1 MDNIELNKKWL
12 ITGITGQDG
21 SWFADYL
28 IELGYTNIYGIIR
41 RSSTF
46 NTQNIDHIFNKL
58 KLYHGD
64 LTDHMNI
71 FNIISEIK
79 PDYIVNFAAQSHVKV
94 SHSLENYTFQV
105 NTLGILNILQSVKSL
120 NLENT
125 CKIYH
130 ASTSEMYGNQTNGQE
145 LLNEESP
152 MNPVSIYAISKLAAQ
167 QICNLY
173 KNAHN
178 MFIVSSVLFN
188 HESSRRG
195 HTFVTQKIVDYV
207 AKVYNNVKN
216 LKPLELGNL
225 NAKRDWGDA
234 KDYMKAVYLM
244 LMNDKPS
251 NYVIAMGETHS
262 VREFVELAFKEIN
275 INIIWSGEG
284 INEIGMD
291 SDNNILIKINPKYYR
306 DIDIECLIGDASKAH
321 MELNWKPNVAFNQ
334 LVKNMVN
341 NAILS
346 NKK

>member
-1 MDNIELNKKWL
+1 MNTIDINKKWL

-28 IELGYTNIYGIIR
+28 IELGYINIYGIIR

-94 SHSLENYTFQV
+94 SHNLENYTFQV
-105 NTLGILNILQSVKSL
+105 NTLGILNILQSVKYL
-120 NLENT
+120 NLENK

-130 ASTSEMYGNQTNGQE
+130 ASTSEMYGNQTDGGE
-145 LLNEESP
+145 LLNENSL
-152 MNPVSIYAISKLAAQ
+152 MNPVSIYAISKLAAH

-178 MFIVSSVLFN
+178 IFIISSVLFN

-195 HTFVTQKIVDYV
+195 HTFVTQKIVDYIG
-207 AKVYNNVKN
+207 KLYNNVKN

-225 NAKRDWGDA
+225 NARRDWGDA
-234 KDYMKAVYLM
+234 TDYVKAIYLM
-244 LMNDKPS
+244 LMQDKPN
-251 NYVIAMGETHS
+251 NYVIATGETHS

-275 INIIWSGEG
+275 IDIIWNGSG

-291 SDNNILIKINPKYYR
+291 SNNNILIKINPKYYR
-306 DIDIECLIGDASKAH
+306 DIDIECLIGDASKANID
-321 MELNWKPNVAFNQ
+321 LNWKPVISFSN
-334 LVKNMVN
+334 LIKSMVKH
-341 NAILS
+341 AILN
-346 NKK
+346 NK

>member
-1 MDNIELNKKWL
+1 MNTIDINKKWL

-28 IELGYTNIYGIIR
+28 IELGYKNIYGIIR

-94 SHSLENYTFQV
+94 SHNLENYTFQV

-120 NLENT
+120 NLET
-125 CKIYH
+125 KCKIYH
-130 ASTSEMYGNQTNGQE
+130 ASTSEMYGNQTDGTD

-173 KNAHN
+173 KNAYN

-207 AKVYNNVKN
+207 GKLYNNVKN

-225 NAKRDWGDA
+225 NARRDWGDA
-234 KDYMKAVYLM
+234 TDYVKAIYLM
-244 LMNDKPS
+244 LMQDKPN
-251 NYVIAMGETHS
+251 NYVIATGETHS

-275 INIIWSGEG
+275 IDIIWNGSG

-291 SDNNILIKINPKYYR
+291 SNNNILIKINPKYYR
-306 DIDIECLIGDASKAH
+306 DIDIECLIGDASKANVD
-321 MELNWKPNVAFNQ
+321 LNWKPVISFSN
-334 LVKNMVN
+334 LIKSMVKH
-341 NAILS
+341 AILD
-346 NKK
+346 NK

>member
-1 MDNIELNKKWL
+1 MNTIDINKKWL

-28 IELGYTNIYGIIR
+28 IELGYINIYGIIR

-94 SHSLENYTFQV
+94 SHNLENYTFQV
-105 NTLGILNILQSVKSL
+105 NTLGILNILQSIKSL
-120 NLENT
+120 NLET
-125 CKIYH
+125 KCKIYH
-130 ASTSEMYGNQTNGQE
+130 ASTSEMYGNQTDGE
-145 LLNEESP
+145 DLLNEESP

-173 KNAHN
+173 KNAYN

-195 HTFVTQKIVDYV
+195 HTFVTQKIVDYIG
-207 AKVYNNVKN
+207 KFYNNVKN

-234 KDYMKAVYLM
+234 TDYIKAIYLM
-244 LMNDKPS
+244 LMQDIPN
-251 NYVIAMGETHS
+251 NYVIATGETHS

-275 INIIWSGEG
+275 IDIIWKGNG

-291 SDNNILIKINPKYYR
+291 SNNNILIKINPKYYR
-306 DIDIECLIGDASKAH
+306 DIDIECLIGDASKARKD
-321 MELNWKPNVAFNQ
+321 LNWKPAISFPN
-334 LVKNMVN
+334 LIKIMVKH
-341 NAILS
+341 AILN
-346 NKK
+346 NK

>member
-1 MDNIELNKKWL
+1 MNTIDINKKWL

-28 IELGYTNIYGIIR
+28 IELGYINIYGIIR

-94 SHSLENYTFQV
+94 SHNLENYTFQV
-105 NTLGILNILQSVKSL
+105 NTLGILNILQSIKSL
-120 NLENT
+120 NLET
-125 CKIYH
+125 KCKIYH
-130 ASTSEMYGNQTNGQE
+130 ASTSEMYGNQTDGKD

-173 KNAHN
+173 KNAYN

-195 HTFVTQKIVDYV
+195 HTFVTQKIVDYIG
-207 AKVYNNVKN
+207 KFYNNVKN

-234 KDYMKAVYLM
+234 TDYIKAIYLM
-244 LMNDKPS
+244 LMQDIPN
-251 NYVIAMGETHS
+251 NYVIATGETHS

-275 INIIWSGEG
+275 IDIIWRGEG

-291 SDNNILIKINPKYYR
+291 SNNNILIKINPKYYR
-306 DIDIECLIGDASKAH
+306 DIDIECLIGDASKARKD
-321 MELNWKPNVAFNQ
+321 LNWKPAISFPNLIKVM
-334 LVKNMVN
+334 VKH
-341 NAILS
+341 AILN
-346 NKK
+346 NK

>member
-1 MDNIELNKKWL
+1 MNTIDINKKWL

-28 IELGYTNIYGIIR
+28 IELGYINIYGIIR

-94 SHSLENYTFQV
+94 SHNLENYTFQV
-105 NTLGILNILQSVKSL
+105 NTLGILNILQSIKSL
-120 NLENT
+120 NLET
-125 CKIYH
+125 KCKIYH
-130 ASTSEMYGNQTNGQE
+130 ASTSEMYGNQTDGKY

-173 KNAHN
+173 KNAYN
-178 MFIVSSVLFN
+178 IFIVSSVLFN

-195 HTFVTQKIVDYV
+195 HTFVTQKIVDYIG
-207 AKVYNNVKN
+207 KLYNNVKD

-234 KDYMKAVYLM
+234 TDYIKAIYLM
-244 LMNDKPS
+244 LMQDIPN
-251 NYVIAMGETHS
+251 NYVIATGETHS

-275 INIIWSGEG
+275 IDIIWSGEG
-284 INEIGMD
+284 INEVGLD
-291 SDNNILIKINPKYYR
+291 SNNNILIKINPKYYR
-306 DIDIECLIGDASKAH
+306 DIDIECLIGDASKARKD
-321 MELNWKPNVAFNQ
+321 LNWKPAISFPN
-334 LVKNMVN
+334 LIKIMVKH
-341 NAILS
+341 AILN
-346 NKK
+346 NK

>member
-1 MDNIELNKKWL
+1 MNNIELNKKWL

-28 IELGYTNIYGIIR
+28 IELGYINIYGIIR
-41 RSSTF
+41 RTSTF

-94 SHSLENYTFQV
+94 SHNLENYTFQV
-105 NTLGILNILQSVKSL
+105 NTLGILNILQSIKTL
-120 NLENT
+120 NLET
-125 CKIYH
+125 KCKIYH
-130 ASTSEMYGNQTNGQE
+130 ASTSEMYGNQTDGE
-145 LLNEESP
+145 DLLNEESP

-173 KNAHN
+173 KNAYN

-195 HTFVTQKIVDYV
+195 HTFVTQKIVDYIG
-207 AKVYNNVKN
+207 KFYNNVKN

-234 KDYMKAVYLM
+234 TDYIKAIYLM
-244 LMNDKPS
+244 LMQDIPN
-251 NYVIAMGETHS
+251 NYVIATGETHS

-275 INIIWSGEG
+275 IDIIWKGDG

-291 SDNNILIKINPKYYR
+291 SNNNILIKINPKYYR
-306 DIDIECLIGDASKAH
+306 DIDIECLIGDASKARKD
-321 MELNWKPNVAFNQ
+321 LNWKPAISFPN
-334 LVKNMVN
+334 LIKIMVKH
-341 NAILS
+341 AILN
-346 NKK
+346 NK